1 MTKNDMVRKIAAE
14 MGIQQLAV
22 KQVIQLTL
30 DGIIECV
37 ASEGRLELR
46 NFGILEVRT
55 RKPHKARN
63 PRTGEPVMVP
73 ERKMVAFRAGR
84 IMAARITGKPAA
96 GPGATAAPDSQTQS
110 RKL

>member
-14 MGIQQLAV
+14 VGIQQIAA
-22 KQVIQLTL
+22 KQVIQMVL

-37 ASEGRLELR
+37 ATEGRIELR
-46 NFGILEVRT
+46 NFGVLEVRT
-55 RKPHKARN
+55 RKPHKSRN
-63 PRTGEPVMVP
+63 PKTGEAVMVP
-73 ERKMVAFRAGR
+73 QRKTVVFKPGR